1 MSKEL
6 STMSKKLDQKSILSF
21 LIQQGYDHIV
31 DQLKAQ
37 KSDHSPHF
45 YIELINGLLEYP
57 EFAYLPVIADDKI
70 RWLHLKDVATRCATF
85 AILGEEKGKQAQCM
99 RQQRQEEIASRDYY
113 IPGLRVGWEL
123 ADVPEGSVDWEI
135 AAYRGWYEYG
145 FARGWS
151 TGTATGGQQTHT
163 VAEIDPVY
171 LEKLHEALEKDLQA

>member
-31 DQLKAQ
+31 DRLKTQ

-57 EFAYLPVIADDKI
+57 EFAHLPVIADEKI
-70 RWLHLKDVATRCATF
+70 RWLHLKDVATRCTTF
-85 AILGEEKGKQAQCM
+85 AILGEEKGQQARCIG
-99 RQQRQEEIASRDYY
+99 QQHQEETASRDYY
-113 IPGLRVGWEL
+113 MTGLRVGWEL
-123 ADVPEGSVDWEI
+123 TDVPEGSADWEI
-135 AAYRGWYEYG
+135 AAYRGWHEYG

-151 TGTATGGQQTHT
+151 NDIAAGKQQAHA
-163 VAEIDPVY
+163 VEEIDPVY
-171 LEKLHEALEKDLQA
+171 LEKLHAAL